1 MNWNW
6 KRNWNGKGTE
16 KGTEKGTDMD
26 QTKKPIWSHSWT
38 M

>member
-6 KRNWNGKGTE
+6 KRNWNG